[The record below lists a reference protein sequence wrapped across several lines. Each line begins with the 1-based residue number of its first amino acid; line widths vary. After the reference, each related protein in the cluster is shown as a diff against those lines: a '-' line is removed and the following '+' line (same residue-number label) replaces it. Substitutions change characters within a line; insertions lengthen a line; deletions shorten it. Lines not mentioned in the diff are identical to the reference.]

1 MTLSTTKGKSPP
13 RFGDMLRD
21 WRARRRLSQL
31 ELAMSADVSA
41 RHISFLETG
50 RARPSR
56 AMVLRLA
63 EVVDAP
69 LAERNEM
76 LEAAGF
82 AAAYSRAP
90 LDDETLEP
98 VRDALAR
105 LMHNHMPYPALLF
118 TRQWDVVA
126 ANESGQALFNGSPEG
141 ANAIELLLADEGLR
155 HRILNLGEVLHGMVS
170 RLRAESRLS
179 GGDQRIDRLVARLI
193 ADPALAGAKAP
204 DYLAP
209 AHPFLLVRVRHPA
222 GELALFTATAE
233 LGTAWSVT
241 LRDLHLELFSRLT
254 RSPRRPFEAVDG
266 AKPA

>member
-1 MTLSTTKGKSPP
+1 
-13 RFGDMLRD
+13 MLRD
-21 WRARRRLSQL
+21 WRDRRRLSQL
-31 ELAMSADVSA
+31 ELALSADVSA

-90 LDDETLEP
+90 LDDVSLVP

-105 LMHNHMPYPALLF
+105 LMHDHMPYPALLF
-118 TRQWDVVA
+118 TRQWDIVA
-126 ANESGQALFNGSPEG
+126 ANEAGQALFNGSPEG
-141 ANAIELLLADEGLR
+141 ANAIELLLADESLR
-155 HRILNLGEVLHGMVS
+155 DRIVNLGEVLHGMVI

-179 GGDQRIDRLVARLI
+179 GGDERVDRLVAQLT
-193 ADPALAGAKAP
+193 ADPALGASSDPGDLPA
-204 DYLAP
+204 
-209 AHPFLLVRVRHPA
+209 AHPFLLVRVRHPG

-241 LRDLHLELFSRLT
+241 LRDLHLELFFPADAAT
-254 RSPRRPFEAVDG
+254 QAAFEAASRG
-266 AKPA
+266 IGT